1 MPLIWCSISGHGF
14 GHAAQVISVLN
25 ALATQAS
32 GLRAVLRTTVPSW
45 FFDRLELP
53 WEISPA
59 EQDIGCIQDGPLAID
74 YPETFARHV
83 QFQSQW
89 DDRVAA
95 EVREMRA
102 RRPTLVLSDIS
113 WLAIEAGTRLE
124 IPCIALCNLSWDQV
138 LEPVITPGN
147 LEHRAL
153 LAQIRAA
160 YGKAELMVRLAPGL
174 PMPAFSKIADVGPV
188 AQSSSTLPIVLH
200 DHLPIPPEDRTVL
213 VGFGGISLNNLPFE
227 HMEQIAGYQFLVSG
241 AVPPGLHRCHAA
253 NSLPASFSTLL
264 VSTDLIMTKPGYSTI
279 TEAVARNR
287 PVLYVRRYNF
297 ADEEPMVQY
306 LHRYGRGVELSAKE
320 FVRGAWKTGLQRL
333 QETPAPPEHPPSPTG
348 AFEAAGILAKYF

>member
-25 ALATQAS
+25 ALAPQVS

-53 WEISPA
+53 WELSPA

-74 YPETFARHV
+74 YPETFARHL
-83 QFQSQW
+83 QFQTRW
-89 DDRVAA
+89 EDRVA
-95 EVREMRA
+95 EEEREMRA
-102 RRPTLVLSDIS
+102 RRPALVLSDIS
-113 WLAIEAGTRLE
+113 WLAVEAGTRQG

-138 LEPVITPGN
+138 HEPYTTAGN
-147 LEHRAL
+147 SEHGAL
-153 LAQIRAA
+153 LGQIRAA
-160 YGKAELMVRLAPGL
+160 YGKADMIVRLAPGL

-188 AQSSSTLPIVLH
+188 AQSSAEAPIALH
-200 DHLPIPPEDRTVL
+200 KLLPIPPEDRTVL
-213 VGFGGISLNNLPFE
+213 VGFGGISLNSLPFE
-227 HMEQIAGYQFLVSG
+227 RMEQMAGYQFLVSG
-241 AVPPGLHRCHAA
+241 PVPPGLRRCHAA
-253 NSLPASFSTLL
+253 NSLPVSFSTLL

-279 TEAVARNR
+279 TEAVARTR

-306 LHRYGRGVELSAKE
+306 LHRYGRGVELSADE
-320 FVRGAWKTGLQRL
+320 FVRGAWETALQRL
-333 QETPAPPEHPPSPTG
+333 QEAPAPPEHAPPPTG
-348 AFEAAGILAKYF
+348 AIEAASILAKYF